1 MKPDKIKVNRTL
13 EGTIFEFVFL
23 VVLIAVWVF
32 IIIAL
37 RKAPDVVPTHFDG
50 AGNATSYD
58 SKYSILFVTVLTSIG
73 GIIMLGSAYYPH
85 TINIPVKVKTPRQYL
100 LAIRMMRVL
109 SLTLLAL
116 TATIAYT
123 SLVAGTHGE
132 PSAIPILAIVGVMFA
147 VIVIFNVLIY
157 KAS

>member
-1 MKPDKIKVNRTL
+1 MKPEKIKVNRTL
-13 EGTIFEFVFL
+13 EGTIFEFAFL
-23 VVLIAVWVF
+23 VLLIAVWVF

-37 RKAPDVVPTHFDG
+37 QKAPDVVPTHFDG
-50 AGNATSYD
+50 AGHATSYD
-58 SKYSILFVTVLTSIG
+58 SKYSILFVTIFTSIG

-109 SLTLLAL
+109 SLVLLAL
-116 TATIAYT
+116 TAVIAYT

-132 PSAIPILAIVGVMFA
+132 PSAMPILATVGVMFA
-147 VIVIFNVLIY
+147 IIIVFCVLIF
-157 KAS
+157 KAK

>member
-1 MKPDKIKVNRTL
+1 MKPEKIKVYRTL
-13 EGTIFEFVFL
+13 EGNIFELVFL
-23 VVLIAVWVF
+23 VLMIAVWVF
-32 IIIAL
+32 IIMAL
-37 RKAPDVVPTHFDG
+37 QKAPDVVPTHFDA
-50 AGNATSYD
+50 AGRATSYD
-58 SKYSILFVTVLTSIG
+58 SKFGILFATVFTTIG
-73 GIIMLGSAYYPH
+73 GVIMLCGAYFPH
-85 TINIPVKVKTPRQYL
+85 TINIPVKIKTPRQYL

-116 TATIAYT
+116 TAAIAYT

>member
-50 AGNATSYD
+50 ADNATSYD
-58 SKYSILFVTVLTSIG
+58 SKYSILFATIVTSIAG
-73 GIIMLGSAYYPH
+73 VIMLGSAYFPH
-85 TINIPVKVKTPRQYL
+85 NINMPVKVKTPRQYL
-100 LAIRMMRVL
+100 LAIRMVRVL
-109 SLTLLAL
+109 SLVLVVL
-116 TATIAYT
+116 TAVIAYT
-123 SLVAGTHGE
+123 SLVAYNE
-132 PSAIPILAIVGVMFA
+132 PSAAPILGTVGVMFA
-147 VIVIFNVLIY
+147 VIVIFSILIL
-157 KAS
+157 KAK

>member
-1 MKPDKIKVNRTL
+1 MKPEKIKVYRTL
-13 EGTIFEFVFL
+13 EGNIFELVFL
-23 VVLIAVWVF
+23 VLMIAVWVF
-32 IIIAL
+32 IIMAL
-37 RKAPDVVPTHFDG
+37 QKAPDVVPTHFDA
-50 AGNATSYD
+50 AGRATSYG
-58 SKYSILFVTVLTSIG
+58 SKFGILFATVFTTIG
-73 GIIMLGSAYYPH
+73 GVIMLCGAYFPH
-85 TINIPVKVKTPRQYL
+85 TINIPVKIKTPRQYL

>member
-1 MKPDKIKVNRTL
+1 MKPEKIKVNRTL
-13 EGTIFEFVFL
+13 EGNIFELVFL
-23 VVLIAVWVF
+23 VLLIAVWVF
-32 IIIAL
+32 IILAL
-37 RKAPDVVPTHFDG
+37 KKAPDVVPTHFDA
-50 AGNATSYD
+50 AGRATSYG
-58 SKYSILFVTVLTSIG
+58 SKFGILFATVFTTIG
-73 GIIMLGSAYYPH
+73 GVIMLCGAYFPH
-85 TINIPVKVKTPRQYL
+85 TINIPVKIKTPRQYL

>member
-1 MKPDKIKVNRTL
+1 MKPEKIKVNRTL
-13 EGTIFEFVFL
+13 EGTIFEFAFL
-23 VVLIAVWVF
+23 VLLIAVWVF

-37 RKAPDVVPTHFDG
+37 QKAPDVVPTHFDG
-50 AGNATSYD
+50 AGHATSYD
-58 SKYSILFVTVLTSIG
+58 SKYGILFATIFTTIG
-73 GIIMLGSAYYPH
+73 GIIMLGGAYYPH

-109 SLTLLAL
+109 SLVLLAL
-116 TATIAYT
+116 TAVIAYT
-123 SLVAGTHGE
+123 SLVAGAHGE